1 MVVWSK
7 IEFLSHILNET
18 ASEGFKE
25 CTDNAETYLIGTRR
39 SRAIRFWCWMARG
52 VAWEAAGSRPKYISV
67 SQGVTVSD

>member
-7 IEFLSHILNET
+7 IVQLANVLNET

-25 CTDNAETYLIGTRR
+25 CTDNAETHLIGKRR
-39 SRAIRFWCWMARG
+39 PRAIRFWCKMARG

-67 SQGVTVSD
+67 Y